1 MHLARSLEH
10 ALRDTYY
17 QPMVIVQI
25 ILFYALLAQ
34 LQRALPLSTT
44 KMCCL
49 YSHTLVYPYKNM
61 LGYNSGNMITQTF
74 T

>member
-1 MHLARSLEH
+1 MHLVRSLEH

-34 LQRALPLSTT
+34 LSTT
-44 KMCCL
+44 KMCRL